1 MKTKTRSK
9 GPWIN
14 RFAIWVFAVIL
25 GILIF
30 WFLGFILSDIKSI
43 RGPQYS
49 DIETAYVKGDVLEK
63 YAELKKK
70 ITDLSRQ
77 IDNQKETQRVI
88 GDSSRSLQQ
97 TINQLLELRKIS
109 IQKNVTFSDS
119 EQAEFTSSLNLFLEN
134 QKKYQEL
141 NQSIA
146 GLIDKKQGLEEDK
159 RELGEIIEQYREP
172 ARKEYNKLN
181 RLHRLKLAFIQLAV
195 LLPLLIVAVFIVFR
209 KRKSIYFPLVLAFG
223 IATLIKIFMV
233 MNEYFPKRYF
243 KYVLIIALIVVVV
256 YVLIYFIRLL
266 AYPKIQWLVKQYREA
281 YERFLC
287 PICEYPIRTGPRRF
301 LFWTRRS
308 VKKTV
313 IPAGEITQEKP
324 YTCPSCGTMLY
335 EECTACHK
343 IRHSLLPYCDHCGTE
358 KQIESS
364 ITETTGSKTE

>member
-1 MKTKTRSK
+1 MKTKTKSK

-49 DIETAYVKGDVLEK
+49 DIETAHIRGNVLEE
-63 YAELKKK
+63 YAKLIKK
-70 ITDLSRQ
+70 IDGLTRQ

-141 NQSIA
+141 NKTIA
-146 GLIDKKQGLEEDK
+146 ALIDKKQELEQDK
-159 RELGEIIEQYREP
+159 RELGEIIEQYRVP
-172 ARKEYNKLN
+172 ARAEYNRLN
-181 RLHRLKLAFIQLAV
+181 SLHRLKLAFIQLVV
-195 LLPLLIVAVFIVFR
+195 LLPLLIVSVFIVFR
-209 KRKSIYFPLVLAFG
+209 KRKSIYFPLVLVFC

-243 KYVLIIALIVVVV
+243 KYILIIALIIVVVRI
-256 YVLIYFIRLL
+256 LIYFIRLL

-313 IPAGEITQEKP
+313 IPAGEGIQEKP

-343 IRHSLLPYCDHCGTE
+343 IRHSLLPYCDHCGGE
-358 KQIESS
+358 KTLESNA
-364 ITETTGSKTE
+364 EEKTGNEN